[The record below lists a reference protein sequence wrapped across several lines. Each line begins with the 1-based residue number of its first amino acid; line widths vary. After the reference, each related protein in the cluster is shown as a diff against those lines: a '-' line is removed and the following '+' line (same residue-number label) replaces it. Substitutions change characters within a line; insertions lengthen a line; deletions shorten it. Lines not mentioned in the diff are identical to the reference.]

1 MLQSYR
7 LSFVFKAFTYEL
19 KFTSLN
25 AMVGT

>member
-1 MLQSYR
+1 MLQSYG
-7 LSFVFKAFTYEL
+7 LSFVFKALIYEL